1 MGKRSRGE
9 KAFWRSGKLNNGITF
24 HYFNQLTELA
34 MSVFKWKNMPETI
47 DTRFLEMILFR
58 DGQSVFFFEDG
69 LGYLALQ
76 TAMSGGF
83 NVYQIPK
90 NRRAYAV
97 NGFQRNLT
105 GQDSVIIYN
114 NLMHTNSVESS
125 IIFSEKLMNID
136 RTIDVN
142 VHAQKT
148 PILILCD
155 ESERL
160 TMENLYMKYDG
171 NQPVI
176 KGEKGLN
183 VDGIKVLNT
192 GAPFLADK
200 LYQLK
205 VNVWN
210 EALTVLG
217 ISNVSVNKKERL
229 VTDEVT
235 RGLGGVLASRNS
247 KLKARQQACEQ
258 INSMFDLD
266 IWCEFDEEMIE
277 QIDSNVQNESEVAQ

>member
-1 MGKRSRGE
+1 MGKRNRGE
-9 KAFWRSGKLNNGITF
+9 KAFWRSGSLNNRITY
-24 HYFNQLTELA
+24 HYFKQLTELA
-34 MSVFKWKNMPETI
+34 MSVFKWINVPETI

-58 DGQSVFFFEDG
+58 DGQVVFFKEDDI
-69 LGYLALQ
+69 GYLALQ
-76 TAMSGGF
+76 NAMSGNF

-97 NGFQRNLT
+97 NGFQKQLNDK
-105 GQDSVIIYN
+105 DSVIIYN
-114 NLMHTNSVESS
+114 NLSHTNSFDSS
-125 IIFSEKLMNID
+125 IIFAEKLMNID

-148 PILILCD
+148 PILLLCD

-160 TMENLYMKYDG
+160 TLENLYMKYDG

-183 VDGIKVLNT
+183 VEGIQVLQTN
-192 GAPFLADK
+192 APFLSDK

-205 VNVWN
+205 VNIWN
-210 EALTVLG
+210 EALTTLG
-217 ISNVSVNKKERL
+217 ISNISINKKERL

-235 RGLGGVLASRNS
+235 RGLGGVIASRNS

-258 INSMFDLD
+258 INNMFGLD
-266 IWCEFDEEMIE
+266 IWCVFDEAMIE
-277 QIDSNVQNESEVAQ
+277 QIDNTTGSEEMEE